1 MGETDE
7 DAAETLVERPPV
19 VTVMGHVDHGK
30 TSLLDAMRQTN
41 VVSGEAGGITQH
53 MGAYQVNSS
62 AGKPITFIDT
72 PGHAAFSEMRRRG
85 ANATDVVILVVAA
98 DDGVKEQTV
107 EALKAAK
114 EADCP
119 IVVAINKIDKEGADP
134 ERVSTQLLEHD
145 VVLEA
150 FGGDVLSAQVS
161 AKSSLNL
168 AELEEKV
175 LLQAEML
182 QLQANPHRAATGLV
196 VEARMQKGLGPVGTC
211 LIQRGTLRVGDIF
224 VAGSQWGRVRAMMNE
239 VGDNVESAGPSVPVE
254 VLGFDGLPAAGDN
267 FIVTESEQQAREIA
281 A

>member
-145 VVLEA
+145 VGLEA

-168 AELEEKV
+168 AELEEK
-175 LLQAEML
+175 
-182 QLQANPHRAATGLV
+182 GL
-196 VEARMQKGLGPVGTC
+196 RPVGTC

-224 VAGSQWGRVRAMMNE
+224 VAGSQWGRVRA
-239 VGDNVESAGPSVPVE
+239 
-254 VLGFDGLPAAGDN
+254 
-267 FIVTESEQQAREIA
+267 
-281 A
+281 